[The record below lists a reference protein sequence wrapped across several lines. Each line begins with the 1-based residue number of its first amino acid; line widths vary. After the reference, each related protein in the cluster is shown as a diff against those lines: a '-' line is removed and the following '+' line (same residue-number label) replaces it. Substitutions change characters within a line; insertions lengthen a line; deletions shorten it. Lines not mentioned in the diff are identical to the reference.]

1 MREFFVY
8 GFKYRGDIGE
18 KSDRTYDDRRRQIES
33 WLGDYM
39 SFKQSASGKAQFISV
54 DSREVVH
61 NPLYPALP

>member
-54 DSREVVH
+54 DSILTSRIFSTQM
-61 NPLYPALP
+61 